1 MKATRTVGELAE
13 VCIQGIVNALY
24 DNTRYPRGVKGL
36 YVLPGLLL
44 LGVILERSPQIPAAI
59 AKVRLVYQL
68 MMRSLFP
75 SGRVHCCTYIL
86 ILRMPSF

>member
-44 LGVILERSPQIPAAI
+44 LGVILERSPQIPAVI
-59 AKVRLVYQL
+59 AKVRLALYPIPNAFTVVL
-68 MMRSLFP
+68 TFLFFACLRS
-75 SGRVHCCTYIL
+75 
-86 ILRMPSF
+86 